1 MEVLS
6 SAQMME
12 ADRYTIEEIGVPSI
26 VLMENAARGIFEEFL
41 KLDVK
46 KDKIAV
52 VVGKGNNGGDGLAVA
67 RYLINNGFSVD
78 VILIYPSENFKGDAK
93 INYDILKKYPVRF
106 IQYNENVEFDC
117 YDVIFDA
124 IFGTGLSRA
133 VKGVAEQVIEKINF
147 SKGYK
152 IAIDIPS
159 GLSGSS
165 YEVFGKCIKADLTVT
180 LARPKIVHVFYPS
193 KKMCGKVVVKDIS
206 IPDFAISKLNSEL
219 FLLDND
225 NLPFIYRRE
234 PDSHKGSFGHNV
246 IIGGSKG
253 KMGAPVMAAY
263 ASLMVGAGLTTC
275 VIFEDYYYYLSR
287 YPEIMAYIVSGKD
300 FYTREEVNSVLDFVR
315 DKDVLTIGCGM
326 GRNHQ
331 IKGFLFELIEKTKHS
346 VVVDADGLFHL
357 DEILLEKLR
366 YRAVLTPHIG
376 EFARLIGTSKDEVLK
391 NRISL
396 AKEFAVKYGVVL
408 VLKSAD
414 TIIATPDG
422 LLFVVS
428 NGVPALAKG
437 GSGDCLAGIIGG
449 LIAQKYSLIDA
460 AKIGCFVMNVT
471 ASLLMKGKNEK
482 CVKTTEIIENLYRG
496 FNKIEA
502 NQ

>member
-12 ADRYTIEEIGVPSI
+12 ADRYTIEEIGIPSI
-26 VLMENAARGIFEEFL
+26 VLMENAAKGIFEEFL
-41 KLDVK
+41 KCEVK

-67 RYLINNGFSVD
+67 RHLINNGFSVD
-78 VILIYPSENFKGDAK
+78 VILIYPPEDFKGDAK
-93 INYDILKKYPVRF
+93 INYDILKKYPVKF
-106 IQYNENVEFDC
+106 IQYDENVEFDS

-124 IFGTGLSRA
+124 IFGTGLGKA

-147 SKGYK
+147 SRGFK
-152 IAIDIPS
+152 IAVDIPS

-165 YEVFGKCIKADLTVT
+165 YEIFGKCVKADLTVT
-180 LARPKIVHVFYPS
+180 LARPKIVHVFYPA
-193 KKMCGKVVVKDIS
+193 KKMCGEVVVKDIS
-206 IPDFAISKLNSEL
+206 IPDSAVSKVNPEL
-219 FLLDND
+219 FMLNYE
-225 NLPFIYRRE
+225 NLPLIYKRE
-234 PDSHKGSFGHNV
+234 PDSHKGNFGHNV
-246 IIGGSKG
+246 VIGGSKG

-263 ASLMVGAGLTTC
+263 ASLMAGAGLTTC
-275 VIFEDYYYYLSR
+275 AIFEDYYYYLSR
-287 YPEIMAYIVSGKD
+287 YPEVMAYIVQGKD
-300 FYTREEVNSVLDFVR
+300 FYTLNEVNAIVDFVQ

-331 IKGFLFELIEKTKHS
+331 IKEFLAELIDKTDHFT
-346 VVVDADGLFHL
+346 VIDADGLFHL

-376 EFARLIGTSKDEVLK
+376 EFARLLGVSKDEVLK
-391 NRISL
+391 DRINL
-396 AKEFAVKYGVVL
+396 AKEFAIKYGVVL

-437 GSGDCLAGIIGG
+437 GSGDCLAGVIGG
-449 LIAQKYSLIDA
+449 LIAQKYSLVDA

-471 ASLLMKGKNEK
+471 ASLLMEEKNEK
-482 CVKTTEIIENLYRG
+482 CIKTTEVIENLYRG

-502 NQ
+502 YQ